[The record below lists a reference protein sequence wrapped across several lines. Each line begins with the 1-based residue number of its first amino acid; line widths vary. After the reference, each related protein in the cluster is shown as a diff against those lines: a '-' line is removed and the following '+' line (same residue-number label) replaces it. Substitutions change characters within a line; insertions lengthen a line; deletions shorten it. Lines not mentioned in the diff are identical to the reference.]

1 MMRLTRRDAIRVGT
15 ATLAGGLA
23 IACAPGAAPAQPT
36 SAPAAVPANGPL
48 PSYMPTQGGP
58 KPDFQSSDS
67 RITPGFNNYPPQP
80 VKSWNAAPPGA
91 GGTLNVFVP
100 AYYPP
105 PNPHDQNDTWKAVEK
120 ALNSTVNMEI
130 TAMADYTT
138 RIQVVMAGND
148 LPDTMHIVGTV
159 ANLISPQFVQA
170 QCADLT
176 PYLAGDAAKDYPN
189 LAAIPS
195 YAYQNAGGVF
205 DNHLYGVPIHRYLP
219 AFWFFRNSDVWD
231 AEIGA
236 DTVPKDAADFK
247 KILEQLNRPQESR
260 WAIGN
265 YAGGPPSPTM
275 YGIQS
280 FLEMFGTPNMWGMDA
295 SGKLVRDRETDQ
307 YKAALSYMKDLMG
320 SGLYP
325 PDLQTAGDQR
335 GSFIAGRFIV
345 STEAFG
351 NGWTDFW
358 RRGLQQNPQRHYTIV
373 KPFASDASGKPQH
386 FLTGG
391 TVAYNL
397 LKKASADRV
406 REILRIMNY
415 LASPFGTQED
425 MLLTYGV
432 RDQDFSV
439 DANGN
444 PQPTQAGLSNASY
457 VPWQYVAHRPYAW
470 YQSDLPGFAKAAF
483 EVEQELV
490 SVGVTNPTVG
500 MHSATQSKNGVAAE
514 QTFYDGVAD
523 ILFNRRPFSDFDQLV
538 SDWRTAVG
546 DTIRQEYLTEI
557 QHKG

>member
-1 MMRLTRRDAIRVGT
+1 MTRFTRRDAIRVGA
-15 ATLAGGLA
+15 ATVASGLA
-23 IACAPGAAPAQPT
+23 VACAPQPPAQPT
-36 SAPAAVPANGPL
+36 LAPAPASGPL
-48 PSYMPTQGGP
+48 PTYMPPQGGP
-58 KPDFQSSDS
+58 KPDFQSTDP
-67 RITPGFNNYPPQP
+67 RITPGFVNYPAQP

-91 GGTLNVFVP
+91 GGTLNLFVP

-105 PNPHDQNDTWKAVEK
+105 PNPRDQNPTWKEVEK

-130 TAMADYTT
+130 TAMADYST
-138 RIQVVMAGND
+138 RLQVVIAGSD

-159 ANLISPQFVQA
+159 ANLMSPQFVQA

-176 PYLAGDAAKDYPN
+176 PYLSGDASKDYPN
-189 LAAIPS
+189 LAAIPG
-195 YAYQNAGGVF
+195 YAYQAAGGVF

-219 AFWFFRNSDVWD
+219 AFWFFRNSDIWD

-247 KILEQLNRPQESR
+247 KILQQLNRPQESR

-265 YAGGPPSPTM
+265 YAGGPSSATM
-275 YGIQS
+275 YGMQS
-280 FLEMFGTPNMWGMDA
+280 FMEMFGAPNMWGMDA
-295 SGKLVRDRETDQ
+295 TGKLVRDRETDQ
-307 YKAALSYMKDLMG
+307 YKAALSYLKDLMG

-325 PDLQTAGDQR
+325 PDFQTAGDSR
-335 GSFIAGRFIV
+335 GAFIAGRFVV

-351 NGWTDFW
+351 NGWNDFW
-358 RRGLQQNPQRHYTIV
+358 RRGLQQNPQRHYTII

-397 LKKASADRV
+397 VKKSSADRV

-425 MLLTYGV
+425 VLLTYGL

-439 DANGN
+439 DASGN

-470 YQSDLPGFAKAAF
+470 YQSDLPGYAQAAF
-483 EVEQELV
+483 DVEQQLV
-490 SVGVTNPTVG
+490 AVGVTNPTAG
-500 MHSATQSKNGVAAE
+500 THSATQSKNGVAAE
-514 QTFYDGVAD
+514 QTFFDGVAD

-538 SDWRTAVG
+538 SDWRTSVG
-546 DTIRQEYLTEI
+546 DAIRQEYTTEI
-557 QHKG
+557 QRKG